1 MMPRRPAL
9 LAGFDNTVDILVRL
23 QAPAAPPRASERS
36 PLNLAI
42 VLDRSGSMQ
51 GRPLD
56 EAKRCAGMIVD
67 RLGTRDRAALVIYD
81 HDVDVLVPTTQMVD
95 KPAFHA
101 AVASVQSR
109 GWTNLHGG
117 WLKGAE
123 LMAAVAHANA
133 ITQILLLS
141 DGQANK
147 GVTDLDIIAQ
157 QCAELAGVGV
167 TTSTYGLGRNFNED
181 LMVRMANAGQGN
193 SYYGETAEDLM
204 DPFTEEFDL
213 LAALC
218 AKRVHLHLDMHQ
230 PVSISV
236 LNKFSQNQH
245 GDHRMSDL
253 AHDGESWAVIRLTVP
268 KTHAGSG
275 DSAPVELGSVAVSY
289 LDLDGNLQKLAPVA
303 ISLPSLLP
311 VAFGAVAEDPLV
323 ARRVQELEAAN
334 IQDSAQHA
342 ARNGDWPEVHR
353 LLRMAKENAKDN
365 EWLEK
370 VAGKLERLADD
381 ADEAMFS
388 KEVSYSSL
396 KMRRRLAG
404 VDESVNP
411 AAPAR
416 AAYLRRKPEQG
427 KAQPPDD
434 DAQTARASYRKL
446 SRVERPGLTR
456 PLQLLLHRGLALD
469 RKPL

>member
-1 MMPRRPAL
+1 MADPTLLISPRRPAL
-9 LAGFDNTVDILVRL
+9 VSGFDNTVDILVRL
-23 QAPAAPPRASERS
+23 QAPAPPPQASERS

-67 RLGTRDRAALVIYD
+67 RLGAKDRAALVIYD
-81 HDVDVLVPTTQMVD
+81 HDVDVLVPTVKMVNRT
-95 KPAFHA
+95 AFHA
-101 AVASVQSR
+101 AVASVESR

-133 ITQILLLS
+133 ITRILLLS

-181 LMVRMANAGQGN
+181 LMIRMANAGQGN

-218 AKRVHLHLDMHQ
+218 AKQVHLHLEIRR
-230 PVSISV
+230 PVSVSV
-236 LNKFSQNQH
+236 LNKFSSNQH
-245 GDHRMSDL
+245 GDYRMPDL
-253 AHDGESWAVIRLTVP
+253 AYDGESWAVLRLTVP
-268 KTHAGSG
+268 KTHAGAG
-275 DSAPVELGSVAVSY
+275 DGAPVELGSVAVSY
-289 LDLDGNLQKLAPVA
+289 VDIDGNLRKLAPVA

-311 VAFGAVAEDPLV
+311 VAFGAVAEEPLV

-334 IQDSAQHA
+334 IQDRAQHA
-342 ARNGDWPEVHR
+342 ARNGDWPEVRR
-353 LLRMAKENAKDN
+353 LLREARENAKDN
-365 EWLEK
+365 EWLGK
-370 VAGKLERLADD
+370 VADKLERLADD
-381 ADEAMFS
+381 ADQATFS
-388 KEVSYSSL
+388 KEALYASS
-396 KMRRRLAG
+396 KMRRRLTG
-404 VDESVNP
+404 VEESANP
-411 AAPAR
+411 AAPPR
-416 AAYLRRKPEQG
+416 ATYLRRKSEQG
-427 KAQPPDD
+427 KTQPPDD
-434 DAQTARASYRKL
+434 MA
-446 SRVERPGLTR
+446 
-456 PLQLLLHRGLALD
+456 
-469 RKPL
+469 